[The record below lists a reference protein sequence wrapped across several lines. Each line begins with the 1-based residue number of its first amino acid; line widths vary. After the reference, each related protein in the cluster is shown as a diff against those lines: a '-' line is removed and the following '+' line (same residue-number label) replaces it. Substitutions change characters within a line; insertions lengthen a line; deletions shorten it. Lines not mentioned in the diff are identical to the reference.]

1 MTREQKRGLKYYQD
15 AVLEGVRAGFNDIF
29 EDTDARLTEIMAYIT
44 DNNLS
49 FKFAEDVDYV
59 QELCPRTHVEYK
71 YFQPRAMDTKGETGD
86 SVVIQ
91 QYFEDFHKVGNLP
104 QRRPAIAFRLDGYLF
119 PALGN
124 KRSRSNKKAQEEG
137 YTPNGLFEIDLSS
150 DYDDEETIT
159 AWSRFHGA
167 AIAAISNRN
176 LYDAPEPET
185 TADMVHKVK
194 NLYHATAGVDP
205 TVDALK
211 GEERVEWVQ
220 DWLLKNEDKYN
231 GDAYKAWRS
240 KVAREA
246 FSDETS
252 ASVEM
257 PDITE
262 IQREWR
268 QGYPRELFDP
278 DNENSETTY
287 LSVST
292 ASEQVLERLL
302 TLPFLRRE
310 EFTEARPD
318 YALTLR
324 VGAVKGQDKTNI
336 ASLKKAKEK
345 IREFLV
351 EWNSNPNKIHCGLP
365 RVVRVLFVK
374 QLMSGDAYEMW
385 EWATDGSKTW
395 IKVDLV

>member
-1 MTREQKRGLKYYQD
+1 MTREQKRGLKYYKD

-29 EDTDARLTEIMAYIT
+29 EDTDARLTKIMAYIV
-44 DNNLS
+44 DANLP
-49 FKFAEDVDYV
+49 FKFVEDVDYI
-59 QELCPRTHVEYK
+59 QELCPRTHEEYE
-71 YFQPRAMDTKGETGD
+71 YFQGRADDTKDETGD

-91 QYFEDFHKVGNLP
+91 QYFQDFHKVGDLP
-104 QRRPAIAFRLDGYLF
+104 QRRPAIAFRLDYLF

-124 KRSRSNKKAQEEG
+124 KRSRANKKAQEEG
-137 YTPNGLFEIDLSS
+137 FTPNGLFEIDLSS
-150 DYDDEETIT
+150 DYDDPEVMA
-159 AWSRFHGA
+159 AWARFHGA

-176 LYDAPEPET
+176 LYDSPEPES

-205 TVDALK
+205 TVAALK
-211 GEERVEWVQ
+211 GAERVDWVLN
-220 DWLLKNEDKYN
+220 WLVNNEDKYK

-252 ASVEM
+252 PSVEM

-262 IQREWR
+262 IQLQWKE
-268 QGYPRELFDP
+268 GCPRELFDP
-278 DNENSETTY
+278 DNENSEITY

-302 TLPFLRRE
+302 TLPFLRRD

-318 YALTLR
+318 YALALR

-351 EWNSNPNKIHCGLP
+351 EWNSNSNKIHCGLP
-365 RVVRVLFVK
+365 RVVRILFVK

-395 IKVDLV
+395 IKVDLA